1 MKKGIALFAL
11 SALFVGA
18 MQIGL
23 SAKET
28 QLQTGLQGDREVPG
42 PGDDN
47 GSGRAKITVD
57 DEEGTVCYR
66 ITFEKIGRAKLAHI
80 HKGRK
85 GKSGD
90 PVVTLWDES
99 EGSPARGCVE
109 DVNSKLAERIQ
120 TYPRRFYVNLHTK
133 EYPDGAI
140 RGNLTP
146 AE

>member
-18 MQIGL
+18 MQVGL
-23 SAKET
+23 SAHET
-28 QLQTGLQGDREVPG
+28 MLQTGLQGDREVPG
-42 PGDDN
+42 PGDED
-47 GSGRAKITVD
+47 GSGRARITVD

-66 ITFEKIGRAKLAHI
+66 VKFEKIGRAQAAHI

-85 GKSGD
+85 GKAGD
-90 PVVTLWDES
+90 VVVALWEES

-109 DVNSKLAERIQ
+109 VNSNLAERIQ

-133 EYPDGAI
+133 QYPDGAI

-146 AE
+146 AK